1 MIKFRSY
8 FEKAIKEYLGNLMLN
23 KVSLV
28 LFDNKE
34 KMEIKDIDRDLKNF
48 KLPPL

>member
-8 FEKAIKEYLGNLMLN
+8 FEKAIRKYLANLKVD

-28 LFDNKE
+28 LFDDKE
-34 KMEIKDIDRDLKNF
+34 KIEIKEIDRDLKQF
-48 KLPPL
+48 